1 MKLADFINLTSWDH
15 RNANLNNK
23 TNKVAFFFFFL
34 KTKQNKT
41 EKTRVIFLK
50 PTLVQTLRGTFT
62 LSQLILHLAFLSHK
76 HEGASGK

>member
-50 PTLVQTLRGTFT
+50 PTLV
-62 LSQLILHLAFLSHK
+62 
-76 HEGASGK
+76 